1 MSASLTLML
10 VDDEEIVR
18 VSTADELRDRGYEV
32 MDFDNGVEAL
42 AFLEH
47 HPVDVV
53 ISDIRMPGM
62 DGLELLRAIKTR
74 WPQTVVM
81 MMTAFGSIETAVE
94 AMRRGAVDYLI
105 KPFAMDELLMRIRR
119 IEETFGIEAD
129 NRRLRS
135 QLEAE
140 YDFEAV
146 VGRGPAMRETLEL
159 LKIVIDSD
167 ATVLFEGET
176 GTGKELMANIVHYN
190 GPRRHRPFVKVSCA
204 ILSKDIIES
213 ELFGHEK
220 GAFTGAV
227 KDKKGKFEL
236 ADGGTI
242 YLDDV
247 DDIPLDM
254 QVKLLRVLEEREV
267 ETVGGSTP
275 FKINVRVLASTKVDL
290 KKHVTDGRFREDLYY
305 RLNVFPVRL
314 KPLRE
319 RLEDIPDLFQHYV
332 AKFAGRAVEISSN
345 VFEALQRYAWPG
357 NVRELRNLAE
367 RTVLMSRGQA
377 ITMTMLPTEFAVGA
391 MEVTPAAMGEQSLDH
406 VLDAFER
413 SVILRALEQANFN
426 KTRAAELLKIPPSTL
441 RARLSK
447 LDIK

>member
-1 MSASLTLML
+1 MAASLTLVI

-18 VSTADELRDRGYEV
+18 ISTADDLRDRGYEV
-32 MDFDNGVEAL
+32 IDFDNAADAL
-42 AFLEH
+42 VFLER
-47 HPVDVV
+47 HPVDIVL
-53 ISDIRMPGM
+53 SDIRMPGM
-62 DGLELLRAIKTR
+62 DGLELLSAVKKRS
-74 WPQTVVM
+74 PQTAVI
-81 MMTAFGSIETAVE
+81 MMTAFGSVETAVE

-105 KPFAMDELLMRIRR
+105 KPYAIDELLMRIRR
-119 IEETFGIEAD
+119 IEATTVIEAD

-135 QLEAE
+135 QLQAE
-140 YDFEAV
+140 YDFETV
-146 VGRGPAMRETLEL
+146 VGHSPAMCETLDL
-159 LKIVIDSD
+159 LRIVIDSD

-190 GPRRHRPFVKVSCA
+190 GPRRHQPFIKVSCA
-204 ILSKDIIES
+204 ILSKEIIES

-267 ETVGGSTP
+267 ETVGGSKP
-275 FKINVRVLASTKVDL
+275 FKIDVRVIASTKVDL
-290 KKHVTDGRFREDLYY
+290 KKHVADGRFREDLYY
-305 RLNVFPVRL
+305 RLNVFPIRL
-314 KPLRE
+314 KSLRE
-319 RLEDIPDLFQHYV
+319 RSEDITELFQHYV
-332 AKFAGRAVEISSN
+332 TKFAGRPVDISGE
-345 VFEALQRYAWPG
+345 VLEALRRYAWPG

-367 RTVLMSRGQA
+367 RTVLMTRGKS
-377 ITMTMLPTEFAVGA
+377 ITMEELPRELAAGYVGSSTVA
-391 MEVTPAAMGEQSLDH
+391 IDGESLESI
-406 VLDAFER
+406 LTTFER
-413 SVILRALEQANFN
+413 SIILRALELANHN

>member
-1 MSASLTLML
+1 MASGLTVVI

-18 VSTADELRDRGYEV
+18 ISTADDLRDKGYEV
-32 MDFDNGVEAL
+32 IEFDNGPDAL

-53 ISDIRMPGM
+53 ISDIKMPIM
-62 DGLELLRAIKTR
+62 DGLELLSAIKSR
-74 WPQTVVM
+74 RSQTAVM
-81 MMTAFGSIETAVE
+81 MITAFGSIETAVE

-105 KPFAMDELLMRIRR
+105 KPFAIDELLMRIRR
-119 IEETFGIEAD
+119 IEETAVIEAD

-135 QLEAE
+135 QLQAE

-146 VGRGPAMRETLEL
+146 VGRSPAMQETLDL
-159 LKIVIDSD
+159 LRIVIDSD

-190 GPRRHRPFVKVSCA
+190 GPRCHRPFIKVSCA
-204 ILSKDIIES
+204 ILSRDIIES

-227 KDKKGKFEL
+227 RDKKGKFEL

-267 ETVGGSTP
+267 ETVGGSKP
-275 FKINVRVLASTKVDL
+275 FKINVRVVASTKVDL
-290 KKHVTDGRFREDLYY
+290 KRHVADGRFREDLYY
-305 RLNVFPVRL
+305 RLNVFPIRL
-314 KPLRE
+314 RPLRE
-319 RLEDIPDLFQHYV
+319 RPEDVPDIFLHYV
-332 AKFAGRAVEISSN
+332 AKFAGRPVETS
-345 VFEALQRYAWPG
+345 VEVLEALRRYAWPG

-367 RTVLMSRGQA
+367 RMVLMTRGKS
-377 ITMTMLPTEFAVGA
+377 ITMEQLPRELAGGYAGSSTVATDGESLENMLT
-391 MEVTPAAMGEQSLDH
+391 
-406 VLDAFER
+406 AFER
-413 SVILRALEQANFN
+413 STILRALELANHN

>member
-1 MSASLTLML
+1 MASSLTLVI

-18 VSTADELRDRGYEV
+18 ISTADDLRDRGYEV
-32 MDFDNGVEAL
+32 IEFDNGPDAL
-42 AFLEH
+42 VYLDH
-47 HPVDVV
+47 HAVDVL
-53 ISDIRMPGM
+53 ISDIKMPAM
-62 DGLELLRAIKTR
+62 DGLELLSAIKTR
-74 WPQTVVM
+74 RPQTVVM
-81 MMTAFGSIETAVE
+81 MMTAFGSVETAVE

-105 KPFAMDELLMRIRR
+105 KPFAIDELLMRIRR
-119 IEETFGIEAD
+119 IEETAVIEAD

-135 QLEAE
+135 QLQAE
-140 YDFEAV
+140 YDFETV
-146 VGRGPAMRETLEL
+146 VGRGPAMRDTLDL
-159 LKIVIDSD
+159 LRIVIDSD

-190 GPRRHRPFVKVSCA
+190 GPRRHRPFIKVSCA
-204 ILSKDIIES
+204 ILSRDIIES

-227 KDKKGKFEL
+227 RDKKGKFEL

-267 ETVGGSTP
+267 ETVGGSKP
-275 FKINVRVLASTKVDL
+275 FKINVRVVASTKVDL
-290 KKHVTDGRFREDLYY
+290 KKHVADGRFREDLYY

-319 RLEDIPDLFQHYV
+319 RPEDIPETFLYYA
-332 AKFAGRAVEISSN
+332 AKFAGRPVETSAD
-345 VFEALQRYAWPG
+345 VLETLRRYSWPG

-367 RTVLMSRGQA
+367 RTVLMTRGKS
-377 ITMTMLPTEFAVGA
+377 ITMEMLPGEL
-391 MEVTPAAMGEQSLDH
+391 AAAGPSTVAIGGESLENI
-406 VLDAFER
+406 LTTFER
-413 SVILRALEQANFN
+413 SIILRALEMANHN

-441 RARLSK
+441 RARLNK